1 MERKRIAIAPSSLP
15 INNQPSTINLFMSD
29 ATLDPG
35 SSLWQDATHRL
46 TRNRAAMVS
55 VVVLFLIIAVCLI
68 LPAIPSL
75 IQDPDLQNLPAK
87 NLGPSAGH
95 WFGTD
100 HLGRDILSRVLSGGR
115 ISIAVGLIT
124 TLVSVTIGVCWGAL
138 SGYAGGKIDAL
149 MMRIVDILYALPFLI
164 VVILL
169 GKTLEPLTSQ
179 LTTLVVGWL
188 NGAGSNSAALNKTT
202 AWVEPITTLVPL
214 FIAIGTLSWLTVSR
228 IVRAQVQSVAKQEFV
243 EAARSLG
250 LSHFRIL
257 FRHILPNTLGPI
269 IVYTTL
275 TIPGVMLLEATLSF
289 LGLGVKPPYSSWG
302 ILIDEGAN
310 RMLSNPWLLFFPTLF
325 FASTLFAL
333 NFLGDGLRDALDPK
347 SAKD

>member
-1 MERKRIAIAPSSLP
+1 
-15 INNQPSTINLFMSD
+15 MSGTD
-29 ATLDPG
+29 FEK
-35 SSLWQDATHRL
+35 SQSLWKDAFHRL
-46 TRNRAAMVS
+46 QRNRAAMVS
-55 VVVLFLIIAVCLI
+55 AVLLFLIIGACIL
-68 LPAIPSL
+68 LPAIKDL
-75 IQDPDLQNLPAK
+75 LQDPNAQNLPNK
-87 NLGPSAGH
+87 NLPPSGAH

-100 HLGRDILSRVLSGGR
+100 HLGRDILARVLYGGR

-124 TLVSVTIGVCWGAL
+124 TLVSVSIGVCWGATA
-138 SGYAGGKIDAL
+138 GYAGGKVDAL

-164 VVILL
+164 IVILL
-169 GKTLEPLTSQ
+169 GKTLEPMTADLTEWIVDLIS
-179 LTTLVVGWL
+179 
-188 NGAGSNSAALNKTT
+188 GSNATT
-202 AWVEPITTLVPL
+202 SDVNRIRSKVEPITTLVPL

-228 IVRAQVQSVAKQEFV
+228 IVRAQVQSVAKQEYV

-250 LSHFRIL
+250 LGPVRIL

-275 TIPGVMLLEATLSF
+275 TIPSVMLLEATMSF
-289 LGLGVKPPYSSWG
+289 LTMGVKPPHSSWG

-310 RMLSNPWLLFFPTLF
+310 RMISNPWLLFFPTLF
-325 FASTLFAL
+325 FATTLFSL

>member
-1 MERKRIAIAPSSLP
+1 MEKS
-15 INNQPSTINLFMSD
+15 
-29 ATLDPG
+29 
-35 SSLWQDATHRL
+35 SSLWQDAGHRL
-46 TRNRAAMVS
+46 SRNRAAMVS
-55 VVVLFLIIAVCLI
+55 IVVLFLIIAACII
-68 LPAIPSL
+68 LPAIPGL
-75 IQDPDLQNLPAK
+75 IQDPDLQNLPNK
-87 NLGPSAGH
+87 NLTPSASH

-115 ISIAVGLIT
+115 ISIAVGFIT

-138 SGYAGGKIDAL
+138 SGYVGGKTDAL
-149 MMRIVDILYALPFLI
+149 MMRIVDILFALPFLI

-169 GKTLEPLTSQ
+169 GKTLEPLTAQ
-179 LTTLVVGWL
+179 LTTLVVGWFSSS
-188 NGAGSNSAALNKTT
+188 GSAAINKTT

-228 IVRAQVQSVAKQEFV
+228 IVRAQVQSVSKQEFI

-250 LSHFRIL
+250 LGHLRIL

>member
-1 MERKRIAIAPSSLP
+1 
-15 INNQPSTINLFMSD
+15 MSD
-29 ATLDPG
+29 VSPEPS
-35 SSLWQDATHRL
+35 SSLWKDAFHRL
-46 TRNRAAMVS
+46 SRNRAAMAS
-55 VVVLFLIIAVCLI
+55 VVALFLIIAACLI
-68 LPAIPSL
+68 LPAIDGW
-75 IQDPDLQNLPAK
+75 IQDPDRQDLPNK
-87 NLGPSAGH
+87 NLAPSPGH

-115 ISIAVGLIT
+115 ISIAVGFIT

-138 SGYAGGKIDAL
+138 AGYAGGRTDAF
-149 MMRIVDILYALPFLI
+149 MMRTVDILYALPFLI

-169 GKTLEPLTSQ
+169 GKTLEPLTAQ
-179 LTTLVVGWL
+179 LTTAVVGWFHSP
-188 NGAGSNSAALNKTT
+188 GSDTASVNRTR

-228 IVRAQVQSVAKQEFV
+228 IVRAQVQSVAKQEYV

-250 LSHFRIL
+250 LGHFRIL

-275 TIPGVMLLEATLSF
+275 TIPSVMLLEATLSF
-289 LGLGVKPPYSSWG
+289 LGMGVKPPYSSWG

-325 FASTLFAL
+325 FATTLFAL

>member
-1 MERKRIAIAPSSLP
+1 MTEVSH
-15 INNQPSTINLFMSD
+15 QPS
-29 ATLDPG
+29 
-35 SSLWQDATHRL
+35 SSLWKDAGHRL
-46 TRNRAAMVS
+46 AHNRAAMVS
-55 VVVLFLIIAVCLI
+55 IVALFVIVAACLI
-68 LPAIPSL
+68 LPAIHGF
-75 IQDPDLQNLPAK
+75 IQSPDAQNLPDK
-87 NLGPSAGH
+87 NLGPSAKH

-115 ISIAVGLIT
+115 ISIAVGFIT

-138 SGYAGGKIDAL
+138 AGYAGGKVDAL
-149 MMRIVDILYALPFLI
+149 MMRLVDILYALPFLI

-169 GKTLEPLTSQ
+169 GKTLEPLTTH
-179 LTTLVVGWL
+179 LTKLVVGWL
-188 NGAGSNSAALNKTT
+188 NPPGTSSSAINQTI

-214 FIAIGTLSWLTVSR
+214 FIAIGALSWLTVSR
-228 IVRAQVQSVAKQEFV
+228 IVRAQVQSVAKQEYI

-250 LSHFRIL
+250 LGHFRIL

-325 FASTLFAL
+325 FATTLFAL

>member
-1 MERKRIAIAPSSLP
+1 MSEASIEPS
-15 INNQPSTINLFMSD
+15 N
-29 ATLDPG
+29 
-35 SSLWQDATHRL
+35 SLWKDASHRL
-46 TRNRAAMVS
+46 MRNRAAMVS
-55 VVVLFLIIAVCLI
+55 LGALFIIITACLFI
-68 LPAIPSL
+68 PAIPGL
-75 IQDPDLQNLPAK
+75 VLNPDAQNLPNK
-87 NLGPSAGH
+87 NIAPSSEH

-100 HLGRDILSRVLSGGR
+100 HLGRDIFSRVLSGGR

-124 TLVSVTIGVCWGAL
+124 TFVSVTIGVCWGAL
-138 SGYAGGKIDAL
+138 AGYVGGKTDAF

-169 GKTLEPLTSQ
+169 GKTLEPLTTS
-179 LTTLVVGWL
+179 LTHLVV
-188 NGAGSNSAALNKTT
+188 AVFSPPGSDSVAINKTT

-228 IVRAQVQSVAKQEFV
+228 IVRAQVQSVAKLEFI

-250 LSHFRIL
+250 LGHFRIL

-302 ILIDEGAN
+302 ILIEEGAN
-310 RMLSNPWLLFFPTLF
+310 RMLSNPWLLFFPTVF
-325 FASTLFAL
+325 FATTLFAL

>member
-1 MERKRIAIAPSSLP
+1 
-15 INNQPSTINLFMSD
+15 MSD
-29 ATLDPG
+29 AIQERS
-35 SSLWQDATHRL
+35 SSLWRDAGHRL
-46 TRNRAAMVS
+46 SRNRAAMVS
-55 VVVLFLIIAVCLI
+55 VFVLFLIIAGCVI
-68 LPAIPSL
+68 LPAIPGL
-75 IQDPDLQNLPAK
+75 IQNPDLQNLPNK
-87 NLGPSAGH
+87 NLPPSAAH

-124 TLVSVTIGVCWGAL
+124 TLVSVTLGVCWGAL
-138 SGYAGGKIDAL
+138 SGYARHMIDSS
-149 MMRIVDILYALPFLI
+149 MMRVVDVLYALPFLI

-169 GKTLEPLTSQ
+169 GQTLEPLTAA
-179 LTTLVVGWL
+179 LTKTVVGWFSAT
-188 NGAGSNSAALNKTT
+188 GADSAAINKTT

-214 FIAIGTLSWLTVSR
+214 FIAIGALSWLTVSR
-228 IVRAQVQSVAKQEFV
+228 IVRAQVQSIAKQEFV

-250 LSHFRIL
+250 LSHSRIL

-289 LGLGVKPPYSSWG
+289 LGMGVKPPYSSWG
-302 ILIDEGAN
+302 NLIDEGAN
-310 RMLSNPWLLFFPTLF
+310 RMLSNPYLLLFPTLF
-325 FASTLFAL
+325 FSSTLFAL

>member
-1 MERKRIAIAPSSLP
+1 MEKS
-15 INNQPSTINLFMSD
+15 
-29 ATLDPG
+29 
-35 SSLWQDATHRL
+35 SSLWQDAGHRL
-46 TRNRAAMVS
+46 IRNRAAVLS
-55 VVVLFLIIAVCLI
+55 VVALFLIIAACII
-68 LPAIPSL
+68 LPAIPGL
-75 IQDPDLQNLPAK
+75 IQSPDLQDLPNK
-87 NLGPSAGH
+87 NRGPSSSHG
-95 WFGTD
+95 FGTD

-124 TLVSVTIGVCWGAL
+124 TLVSVSIGVCWGAL
-138 SGYAGGKIDAL
+138 SGYAGGKTDAL
-149 MMRIVDILYALPFLI
+149 MMRLVDILYALPFLI

-169 GKTLEPLTSQ
+169 GKTLEPLTAE
-179 LTTLVVGWL
+179 LTQLVVGWFSPPGSG
-188 NGAGSNSAALNKTT
+188 GASINKTT

-214 FIAIGTLSWLTVSR
+214 FIAIGALSWLTVSR
-228 IVRAQVQSVAKQEFV
+228 IVRAQVQSIAKQEFV

-250 LSHFRIL
+250 LGHFRIL

-325 FASTLFAL
+325 FATTLFSL

>member
-1 MERKRIAIAPSSLP
+1 
-15 INNQPSTINLFMSD
+15 MSD
-29 ATLDPG
+29 VTLDPG
-35 SSLWQDATHRL
+35 SSLWQDAAHRL
-46 TRNRAAMVS
+46 ARNRAAMVS
-55 VVVLFLIIAVCLI
+55 VVALFLIIAVCLI
-68 LPAIPSL
+68 LPAIPGL
-75 IQDPDLQNLPAK
+75 IQDPDLQNLPDK
-87 NLGPSAGH
+87 NLGPSAAH

-138 SGYAGGKIDAL
+138 SGYAGGKTDAL

-169 GKTLEPLTSQ
+169 GKTLEPLTTE

-188 NGAGSNSAALNKTT
+188 NPAGSDSAAINKTT

-228 IVRAQVQSVAKQEFV
+228 IVRAQVQSVAKQDFV

-250 LSHFRIL
+250 PWSFPHPVPPHPAEHARPHHRLHHAHHPRRHAVGSHTLLPRPRCETALQLLGHPHRRGREPHALQSLAAL
-257 FRHILPNTLGPI
+257 FPHPLLRHHPLLPELP
-269 IVYTTL
+269 
-275 TIPGVMLLEATLSF
+275 
-289 LGLGVKPPYSSWG
+289 
-302 ILIDEGAN
+302 
-310 RMLSNPWLLFFPTLF
+310 R
-325 FASTLFAL
+325 
-333 NFLGDGLRDALDPK
+333 
-347 SAKD
+347 

>member
-1 MERKRIAIAPSSLP
+1 MSEASHSPS
-15 INNQPSTINLFMSD
+15 
-29 ATLDPG
+29 
-35 SSLWQDATHRL
+35 SSLWKDAAHRL

-55 VVVLFLIIAVCLI
+55 VVALFLIIAACVI
-68 LPAIPSL
+68 LPALPGL
-75 IQDPDLQNLPAK
+75 IQDPDLQNLPQK
-87 NLGPSAGH
+87 NLGPSASH

-115 ISIAVGLIT
+115 ISIAVGFIT

-138 SGYAGGKIDAL
+138 AGYAGGKTDAV
-149 MMRIVDILYALPFLI
+149 MMRMVDILYALPFLI

-169 GKTLEPLTSQ
+169 GKTLEPLTAA
-179 LTTLVVGWL
+179 LTNIVVVWFAP
-188 NGAGSNSAALNKTT
+188 AGSTSATVNRVT
-202 AWVEPITTLVPL
+202 AAVEPITTLVPL
-214 FIAIGTLSWLTVSR
+214 FIAIGALSWLTVSR
-228 IVRAQVQSVAKQEFV
+228 IVRAQVQSIAKQEFV

-250 LSHFRIL
+250 LGHSRIL
-257 FRHILPNTLGPI
+257 FRHILPNSLGPI

-325 FASTLFAL
+325 FATTLFAL

>member
-1 MERKRIAIAPSSLP
+1 MEKS
-15 INNQPSTINLFMSD
+15 
-29 ATLDPG
+29 
-35 SSLWQDATHRL
+35 SSLWQDAGHRL
-46 TRNRAAMVS
+46 IRNRAAVIS
-55 VVVLFLIIAVCLI
+55 VVALFLIIAACII
-68 LPAIPSL
+68 LPAIPGL
-75 IQDPDLQNLPAK
+75 IQNPDLQDLPNK
-87 NLGPSAGH
+87 NCGPSSSHG
-95 WFGTD
+95 FGTD

-138 SGYAGGKIDAL
+138 SGYAGGKTDAL
-149 MMRIVDILYALPFLI
+149 MMRLVDILYALPFLI

-169 GKTLEPLTSQ
+169 GKTLEPLTAE
-179 LTTLVVGWL
+179 LTQLVVGWFSPPGSG
-188 NGAGSNSAALNKTT
+188 GASINKTT

-214 FIAIGTLSWLTVSR
+214 FIAIGALSWLTVSR
-228 IVRAQVQSVAKQEFV
+228 IVRAQVQSIAKQEFV

-250 LSHFRIL
+250 LGHFRIL

-325 FASTLFAL
+325 FATTLFSL

>member
-1 MERKRIAIAPSSLP
+1 
-15 INNQPSTINLFMSD
+15 
-29 ATLDPG
+29 
-35 SSLWQDATHRL
+35 
-46 TRNRAAMVS
+46 MVS
-55 VVVLFLIIAVCLI
+55 IVALFVIVAACLI
-68 LPAIPSL
+68 LPAIHGF
-75 IQDPDLQNLPAK
+75 IQSPDAQNLPDK
-87 NLGPSAGH
+87 NLGPSAKH

-115 ISIAVGLIT
+115 ISIAVGFIT

-138 SGYAGGKIDAL
+138 AGYAGGKVDAL
-149 MMRIVDILYALPFLI
+149 MMRLVDILYALPFLI

-169 GKTLEPLTSQ
+169 GKTLEPLTTH
-179 LTTLVVGWL
+179 LTKLVVGWL
-188 NGAGSNSAALNKTT
+188 NPPGTSSSAINQTI

-214 FIAIGTLSWLTVSR
+214 FIAIGALSWLTVSR
-228 IVRAQVQSVAKQEFV
+228 IVRAQVQSVAKQEYI

-250 LSHFRIL
+250 LGHFRIL

-325 FASTLFAL
+325 FATTLFAL

>member
-1 MERKRIAIAPSSLP
+1 
-15 INNQPSTINLFMSD
+15 MSD
-29 ATLDPG
+29 VTQESS
-35 SSLWQDATHRL
+35 SSLWKDAVHRL
-46 TRNRAAMVS
+46 ARNHAAVIS
-55 VVVLFLIIAVCLI
+55 VFALFVIIAACII
-68 LPAIPSL
+68 LPAIPGF
-75 IQDPDLQNLPAK
+75 IQDPDLQNLPNK
-87 NLGPSAGH
+87 NLSPSGSH

-138 SGYAGGKIDAL
+138 SGYAGGKTDAL
-149 MMRIVDILYALPFLI
+149 MMRLVDILYALPFLI

-169 GKTLEPLTSQ
+169 GKTLEPITAQ
-179 LTTLVVGWL
+179 LTKFVVDWFSP
-188 NGAGSNSAALNKTT
+188 AGTSSAAINKTT

-228 IVRAQVQSVAKQEFV
+228 IVRAQVQSVAKQDFI

-250 LSHFRIL
+250 LGHFRIL

-275 TIPGVMLLEATLSF
+275 TIPGIMLLEATLSF
-289 LGLGVKPPYSSWG
+289 LGLGVKPPYASWG
-302 ILIDEGAN
+302 TLINEGAN
-310 RMLSNPWLLFFPTLF
+310 MMISNPWLLFFPTLF
-325 FASTLFAL
+325 FATTLFSL

>member
-1 MERKRIAIAPSSLP
+1 
-15 INNQPSTINLFMSD
+15 MSD
-29 ATLDPG
+29 VSHEPS
-35 SSLWQDATHRL
+35 SSLWKDAVHRL
-46 TRNRAAMVS
+46 ARNRAAVIS
-55 VVVLFLIIAVCLI
+55 VFVLALIIAACVI
-68 LPAIPSL
+68 LPAFHGI
-75 IQDPDLQNLPAK
+75 IRNPDLQDLPNK
-87 NLGPSAGH
+87 NLAPSFSH

-138 SGYAGGKIDAL
+138 SGYAGGKTDAV

-169 GKTLEPLTSQ
+169 GKTLEPLTAQ
-179 LTTLVVGWL
+179 LTRGVVGWFSPP
-188 NGAGSNSAALNKTT
+188 GSLSASINKTT

-214 FIAIGTLSWLTVSR
+214 FIAIGALSWLTVSR
-228 IVRAQVQSVAKQEFV
+228 IVRAQVQSIAKQEFV

-250 LSHFRIL
+250 LGHCRIL

>member
-1 MERKRIAIAPSSLP
+1 
-15 INNQPSTINLFMSD
+15 MSD
-29 ATLDPG
+29 VTVEKS
-35 SSLWQDATHRL
+35 SSLWKDAVHRL
-46 TRNRAAMVS
+46 QRNRAAIVS
-55 VVVLFLIIAVCLI
+55 LIALAIIIFACIV
-68 LPAIPSL
+68 LPAIPGFL
-75 IQDPDLQNLPAK
+75 QDPNAQNLPNK
-87 NLGPSAGH
+87 NIGPSASH

-100 HLGRDILSRVLSGGR
+100 HLGRDIFSRVLTGGR

-124 TLVSVTIGVCWGAL
+124 TLVSVTIGVCWGAI
-138 SGYAGGKIDAL
+138 SGYVGGKTDSV
-149 MMRIVDILYALPFLI
+149 MMRIVDILFALPFLI
-164 VVILL
+164 IVILL
-169 GKTLEPLTSQ
+169 GKTLEPITASLTNFIVDS
-179 LTTLVVGWL
+179 
-188 NGAGSNSAALNKTT
+188 LNKTGAAT
-202 AWVEPITTLVPL
+202 ETLNKTRAWVEPITTLVPL

-250 LSHFRIL
+250 LGHCRIL

-275 TIPGVMLLEATLSF
+275 TIPSVMLLEATLSF

-310 RMLSNPWLLFFPTLF
+310 RMISNGWLLFFPTLF
-325 FASTLFAL
+325 FSTTLFAL

>member
-1 MERKRIAIAPSSLP
+1 MTPEKS
-15 INNQPSTINLFMSD
+15 
-29 ATLDPG
+29 
-35 SSLWQDATHRL
+35 SSLWNDAIHRL
-46 TRNRAAMVS
+46 KRNRAAMIS
-55 VVVLFLIIAVCLI
+55 IIVLAIIMISCVI
-68 LPAIPSL
+68 LPTISGFL
-75 IQDPDLQNLPAK
+75 LDPNAQNLPNK

-100 HLGRDILSRVLSGGR
+100 HLGRDIFSRVLNGGR

-124 TLVSVTIGVCWGAL
+124 TLVSVTVGVCWGAIA
-138 SGYAGGKIDAL
+138 GYAGGKLDSF

-164 VVILL
+164 IVILL
-169 GKTLEPLTSQ
+169 GKTLEPLTTS
-179 LTTLVVGWL
+179 LTDFVIDSINAT
-188 NGAGSNSAALNKTT
+188 GATTATLNKTR

-250 LSHFRIL
+250 LGNFRIL

-275 TIPGVMLLEATLSF
+275 TIPSVMLLEATLSF
-289 LGLGVKPPYSSWG
+289 LGMGVKPPYSSWG

-310 RMLSNPWLLFFPTLF
+310 RMISNGWLLFFP
-325 FASTLFAL
+325 TLFAL